1 MTHSLIDLR
10 SDTVTKP
17 TAAMRRAMAEAEV
30 GDDERDGDPTMQKLE
45 RRVAEL
51 LGKESALFFPSGVM
65 ANQTAIWLFAG
76 RGTEI
81 MLDVDAHIVEGE
93 IAGAAALS
101 GAQVLPVHG
110 ANGVMRADDLRRE
123 MRPPS
128 RYSPMPSLV
137 CVENTHNTAGG
148 RIMPLDELRAIRE
161 VAAERELPV
170 HMDGAR
176 LWNASVASGTSLAEF
191 ASCADT
197 VMVAFSKG
205 LGAPIGAALAGSAEL
220 MTRAWTARKL
230 FGGAM
235 RQSGILAAAALH
247 GLDHHLDRLAVDH
260 ENARMLAGL
269 IGDAGGARVV
279 QPDTNIVMIDLAA
292 GDMSSR
298 IAVAAAREG
307 IRVSQWSPTR
317 VRLVTHLDVSKT
329 ECEQA
334 GAVLRSVLSSR

>member
-1 MTHSLIDLR
+1 MIDLR

-17 TAAMRRAMAEAEV
+17 TQAMRRAMSEAAV
-30 GDDERDGDPTMQKLE
+30 GDDERDGDPTTQQLE

-51 LGKESALFFPSGVM
+51 LGKEAALFFPSGVM
-65 ANQTAIWLFAG
+65 ANQAAIWLFAR

-110 ANGVMRADDLRRE
+110 KGGGMRADDLRRE

-137 CVENTHNTAGG
+137 CVENTHNSAGG
-148 RIMPLDELRAIRE
+148 RIMSLDELRAIRA
-161 VAAERELPV
+161 VAAERHLPI

-176 LWNASVASGTSLAEF
+176 LWNASIASGVSLADF
-191 ASCADT
+191 AACADT

-205 LGAPIGAALAGSAEL
+205 LGAPIGAALAGSSEL
-220 MTRAWTARKL
+220 ITRAWTARKL

-235 RQSGILAAAALH
+235 RQSGILAAAAIH
-247 GLDHHLDRLAVDH
+247 ALDHHVDRLAVDH
-260 ENARMLAGL
+260 ENARALARL

-279 QPDTNIVMIDLAA
+279 PPDTNIIMIDLAP
-292 GDMSSR
+292 GDTSSR
-298 IAVAAAREG
+298 VASAAEKEG
-307 IRVSQWSPTR
+307 VRVSQWSPTR
-317 VRLVTHLDVSKT
+317 VRLVTHLDVST
-329 ECEQA
+329 ADCERA
-334 GAVLRSVLSSR
+334 GTVLRTVLTTAN